1 MLKKLIFGIL
11 IAILLLL
18 IYIGTL
24 WFMSLDSIVDKD
36 GMIYKSENKSVI
48 NENLESF

>member
-1 MLKKLIFGIL
+1 MLKKIVLAVL

-18 IYIGTL
+18 IYIGIL

-36 GMIYKSENKSVI
+36 GMVYKVYDENVI
-48 NENLESF
+48 RGNTE